1 MDKPSPS
8 TSATTVRA
16 SVPFISGETQTEL
29 IEGELVFDHAD
40 PYAVVMHLEARS
52 GTVTWTFARELLDE
66 GRYTP
71 VGDGD
76 VQVWPCLSNTGEAV
90 VIIELRSPDGVVVNL
105 SGGEFSL
112 LRVFVERPQRV
123 LTRDQLLD
131 LARGPDSDAYDR
143 AIDVQISRLRRKL
156 DDGGSAAEL
165 IRTVRNEGYMFMAK
179 VSRR

>member
-1 MDKPSPS
+1 MDKPSRS

-52 GTVTWTFARELLDE
+52 GTVVWTFARELLTE
-66 GRYTP
+66 GLYEP

-90 VIIELRSPDGVVVNL
+90 VIIELRSPDGMALIQAPSRTVHDFVARAESIVPVGQESNHL
-105 SGGEFSL
+105 ALDSL
-112 LRVFVERPQRV
+112 IS
-123 LTRDQLLD
+123 QLL
-131 LARGPDSDAYDR
+131 S
-143 AIDVQISRLRRKL
+143 
-156 DDGGSAAEL
+156 
-165 IRTVRNEGYMFMAK
+165 N
-179 VSRR
+179 

>member
-1 MDKPSPS
+1 MDQNLPS
-8 TSATTVRA
+8 TTATTVRA
-16 SVPFISGETQTEL
+16 SVPFISGESQTEL

-90 VIIELRSPDGVVVNL
+90 VIIELRSPDGMALIQAPARAVHSFVARAEEVVPVGHEGDHL
-105 SGGEFSL
+105 ALDSL
-112 LRVFVERPQRV
+112 IS
-123 LTRDQLLD
+123 QLLAD
-131 LARGPDSDAYDR
+131 
-143 AIDVQISRLRRKL
+143 
-156 DDGGSAAEL
+156 
-165 IRTVRNEGYMFMAK
+165 
-179 VSRR
+179 